1 MATEEIEISQLEL
14 ADEILADMVTPV
26 ETATETKAVT
36 LSQLRKWLGSSLPT
50 GFIIASI
57 GKMNDSRFTL
67 LDGKTLSRTGT
78 YEDFC
83 NKVIEQVNA
92 GNWFSCT
99 QSEYDEDL
107 SKYGQCGRFVIETD
121 YIRIPTLGKSL
132 CSGVVNGTIPVF
144 GNGMTL
150 GLTNGSQNVGLQNY
164 NNAYSQSIISSGSY
178 GTNAGTDANTNYAT
192 SGKTIGITTDPTKS
206 GIEGKINSVEVY
218 YYMVVSTEGQTDPVE
233 IDINKVYE
241 DLNLKANKDL
251 SDVSQA
257 GKTTV
262 VGWGMP
268 DYSAGVSKS
277 KGVIYQAECDGFLH
291 VFGTQKDVSH
301 SAISLD
307 IGFNSN
313 LSDAIN
319 ILNGYSSPN
328 TNLQMAGVVPITKG
342 MYYRL
347 NNITQEIKYFRFYP
361 LKGVI

>member
-99 QSEYDEDL
+99 QSEYDEEL

-132 CSGVVNGTIPVF
+132 CSGVVNGTIPVV

-150 GLTNGSQNVGLQNY
+150 GVTDGTQEGSMAMSANGLTGRTTYINPVGSSGGTGWTNSSKTVGLV
-164 NNAYSQSIISSGSY
+164 
-178 GTNAGTDANTNYAT
+178 
-192 SGKTIGITTDPTKS
+192 TDPTKT

-233 IDINKVYE
+233 IDINNVYE

-257 GKTTV
+257 GKERV

-268 DYSAGVSKS
+268 DYSAGVALTTLSPSTSYTATIDCVLYGNCFNGKVFVNGQQVAHSGDTEKS
-277 KGVIYQAECDGFLH
+277 APATVYLSAGETVTTSRE
-291 VFGTQKDVSH
+291 FGQ
-301 SAISLD
+301 L
-307 IGFNSN
+307 
-313 LSDAIN
+313 
-319 ILNGYSSPN
+319 Y
-328 TNLQMAGVVPITKG
+328 M
-342 MYYRL
+342 
-347 NNITQEIKYFRFYP
+347 YP
-361 LKGVI
+361 LKGVNNA